1 VAEPGYRALPW
12 WEYLLIY
19 YDICIPEK
27 QHFMKIRFIVIGKTE
42 EEYLR
47 TGINLYLARL
57 RHYIS
62 FEYLE
67 LPALKNASSLSMPEQ
82 KTRERELVLKHIQ
95 SGEHI
100 VLLDEHGKQMKSAEL
115 AGFLNR
121 KMVSGIKSLVFV
133 VGGPFGFDPS
143 MKNPDVELISL
154 SKLTFSHQMVR
165 LIFAEQLYRA
175 FTILRNE
182 AYHHE

>member
-1 VAEPGYRALPW
+1 
-12 WEYLLIY
+12 
-19 YDICIPEK
+19 
-27 QHFMKIRFIVIGKTE
+27 MKIRFIVIGKTD

-47 TGINLYLARL
+47 TGIGHYLSRL
-57 RHYIS
+57 KHYIPI
-62 FEYLE
+62 EYLE
-67 LPALKNASSLSMPEQ
+67 LPALKNASSLSKAEQ
-82 KTRERELVLKHIQ
+82 KAREKDLLLKNIQ
-95 SGEHI
+95 PGEQI
-100 VLLDEHGKQMKSAEL
+100 VLLDEHGKQMKSAEF

-121 KMVSGIKSLVFV
+121 KMISGIKSLVFV

-143 MKNPDVELISL
+143 MMHPGTELISL
-154 SKLTFSHQMVR
+154 SKMTFSHQMVR